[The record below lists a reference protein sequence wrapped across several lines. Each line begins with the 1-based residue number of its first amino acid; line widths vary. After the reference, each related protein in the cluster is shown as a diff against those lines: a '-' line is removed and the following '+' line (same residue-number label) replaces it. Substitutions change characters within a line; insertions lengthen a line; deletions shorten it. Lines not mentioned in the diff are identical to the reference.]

1 MSDIRILQD
10 RALGKREKDRFGYS
24 DIADN
29 LIGLVKGIEPPFTI
43 GLYGPWGVGKSTI
56 CKIVQGELENSEG
69 FRVFY
74 FDTWKYERDSFR
86 RQFLIELDERLF
98 EGKLKYRGTLN
109 QSLTLPQALP
119 FKEAFRRNFNS
130 TVSVIANKFLLFA
143 LLLVVSAGILF
154 SLNYFFSFLNGPY
167 ADITKVLINAVFNI
181 SVVIYFIQFI
191 FESIK
196 TIEGQVEV
204 PKTDSA
210 EGFEFYYKEALRKLG
225 NGEKLIVI
233 IDNIDRLDY
242 QRAIDM
248 LSDIKTFLASDSV
261 EDVPNKSIF
270 LIPCDN
276 EAISKQLRKSYYDDL
291 DTEEYLRKFFNL
303 SFKIPKLLDLELDDY
318 VEEKL
323 KETNVPEFIEN
334 HSLSFVI
341 SRAFRN
347 NPREIIQ
354 FTNSLILT
362 YLLAKKRNLENIISK
377 SKVPFL
383 AKILVIRV
391 RWPEIYDA
399 LENEI
404 VRSAS
409 NVSEIVSGLSEKKL
423 SGFDKCK
430 EFLRATEGIQDEEG
444 EDIFF
449 AIKESN
455 EQKTV
460 PEWKAFISAAEDR
473 RDADL
478 QTAYDSVLK
487 NDKARA
493 LVSLMGD
500 YARKNKTKDVKLAN
514 VFVSTAKLINKNNLI
529 SFVPFLQSIITYLS
543 NDQLTNRRSEIDFE
557 FLFNESFDKLDSH
570 LKQDIKNK
578 FISILSTASRTQKSD
593 WASIASDLKLW
604 KVVSKNSGDFNSSK
618 TKLIEV
624 KRDFIKNPQSTL
636 AGFPFQPSDKDV
648 VRELVSA
655 MYLDFPLSRA
665 LYEGIYSLSFIL
677 LQHAS
682 LQTKQD
688 REYILESLIKFFDAV
703 GNPPK
708 AESHELTTLK
718 QLTSQLIAIP
728 HGADFETSSLIVEV
742 LHRINVPENP
752 QRQEILNRTAEYIRT
767 ITKPEDKYE
776 ERIIKALGEDKIVE
790 LCSDQSIK
798 DALSKRT
805 GAFPELYITL
815 SMPPDFFG
823 PAELQ
828 QIFQGLISTNAVGL
842 TSLVKHLKY
851 KLPENIKEPV
861 ALLMIRSINFSD
873 PDLLKD
879 WLKTIEKIGIPGGAH
894 INELINALRTTY
906 AVDQAHKKVVEDFV
920 KRNESVIGS
929 AQAQEFL
936 PKTKEE

>member
-1 MSDIRILQD
+1 MSDIKILQD
-10 RALGKREKDRFGYS
+10 LALQKREKDRFGYS

-56 CKIVQGELENSEG
+56 CKIVQGELEKIEG

-98 EGKLKYRGTLN
+98 QGKLKYRGTLN

-119 FKEAFRRNFNS
+119 FKEAFKRNFNS

-143 LLLVVSAGILF
+143 LLLTVSIGILF
-154 SLNYFFSFLNGPY
+154 SLNYFFSFLNNTY
-167 ADITKVLINAVFNI
+167 TDITKALIDAVFNI
-181 SVVIYFIQFI
+181 SVVIFFIQFV

-196 TIEGQVEV
+196 TIEGQVEI

-210 EGFEFYYKEALRKLG
+210 EGFEFYYKEALKNLG
-225 NGEKLIVI
+225 SSEKLIVI
-233 IDNIDRLDY
+233 IDNLDRLDY

-276 EAISKQLRKSYYDDL
+276 EAISKQLRKSYYEDL

-323 KETNVPEFIEN
+323 KETNVPEFVEN

-362 YLLAKKRNLENIISK
+362 YLLAKKRKLENIISK
-377 SKVPFL
+377 NKIPFL

-409 NVSEIVSGLSEKKL
+409 NVSEIVGSLSEEKFSGL
-423 SGFDKCK
+423 DKCK

-449 AIKESN
+449 AIKESE

-460 PEWKAFISAAEDR
+460 PEWKAFISAAEDM
-473 RDADL
+473 RDADI

-487 NDKARA
+487 NDKTRA
-493 LVSLMGD
+493 LISLMGD

-514 VFVSTAKLINKNNLI
+514 VFVSISKLINKNNLL
-529 SFVPFLQSIITYLS
+529 SFAPFLQSILTHLS
-543 NDQLTNRRSEIDFE
+543 NDQLANRRGEIDFE
-557 FLFNESFDKLDSH
+557 FLFNESFDKLDAH

-578 FISILSTASRTQKSD
+578 FIGVVDRASATQKND
-593 WASIASDLKLW
+593 WASVSLDLKLW
-604 KVVSKNSGDFNSSK
+604 KVISKDSGDFNSSK

-624 KRDFIKNPQSTL
+624 KSRFVKSLQPTL
-636 AGFPFQPSDKDV
+636 ATVPLQPIDKDV

-655 MYLDFPLSRA
+655 MYVDFPLGRA
-665 LYEGIYSLSFIL
+665 LYEGIYSLSSTL
-677 LQHAS
+677 LQHAN

-688 REYILESLIKFFDAV
+688 REYIIGSLIKFFDAV

-718 QLTSQLIAIP
+718 QLTNQLIAIP
-728 HGADFETSSLIVEV
+728 HGGDFETLSLTVEV

-752 QRQEILNRTAEYIRT
+752 LRQEILNRTAEYIRT

-776 ERIIKALGEDKIVE
+776 ERIIKALGKDRLVE
-790 LCSDQSIK
+790 LCGEQSIK
-798 DALSKRT
+798 DALSQRT
-805 GAFPELYITL
+805 RAFSELYIML
-815 SMPPDFFG
+815 NVPPDFFG

-828 QIFQGLISTNAVGL
+828 QIFQGLVSTNAVGL
-842 TSLVKHLKY
+842 ISLVKHLKY
-851 KLPENIKEPV
+851 KLPDNIKEPV
-861 ALLMIRSINFSD
+861 ALLMIRSINLSD

-894 INELINALRTTY
+894 INELISALRATY
-906 AVDQAHKKVVEDFV
+906 ARDQAHKKVVEDFV

-936 PKTKEE
+936 PKIKEE